1 MKAMATNPF
10 DMFKQL
16 QGLQSRVGE
25 IQEKLKGVHVTG
37 SAGGGMVTVDMN
49 GQMQVEKIVIAPEAV
64 NPADIPML
72 QDLVLAAVTD
82 AMDRLKEKIRDEV
95 SQATGMLGLPPGF
108 LGF

>member
-1 MKAMATNPF
+1 
-10 DMFKQL
+10 MFKQL

-25 IQEKLKGVHVTG
+25 IQEKLKSVHVTG

-49 GQMQVEKIVIAPEAV
+49 GQMQVEKIIIAPEAV
-64 NPADIPML
+64 DP
-72 QDLVLAAVTD
+72 TD

>member
-1 MKAMATNPF
+1 MASNPF

-25 IQEKLKGVHVTG
+25 IQEKLKGVRVTG
-37 SAGGGMVTVDMN
+37 SAGGGLVTVDMN
-49 GQMQVEKIVIAPEAV
+49 GQMQVEKVTIAPEAV
-64 NPADIPML
+64 DPRDISML
-72 QDLVLAAVTD
+72 QDLVLAAMTD

-95 SQATGMLGLPPGF
+95 SQATGMFGLPPGF

>member
-1 MKAMATNPF
+1 MASNPF
-10 DMFKQL
+10 EMFKQL

-25 IQEKLKGVHVTG
+25 IQEKLKSVRVTG
-37 SAGGGMVTVDMN
+37 SAGGGLVTVDMN
-49 GQMQVEKIVIAPEAV
+49 GQMHVEKVAIAPEAV
-64 NPADIPML
+64 DPRDIPML
-72 QDLVLAAVTD
+72 QDLVLAAMTD